1 MRGRTVVVGLL
12 CGVVGLLGVVVA
24 GCGSSSKSSSASSS
38 ASSSGS
44 ASGASGVTLSVLG
57 SSGNLNTTACG
68 KQEPFEHYTAP
79 AQVRYTGMVSPAPSG
94 RWKVKVKLKLCNGK
108 AFVDAGSQKIV
119 GQPTGRYDGLF
130 PVDRVGYYSLRA
142 TLEGN
147 GRPESPKIYLQAR

>member
-12 CGVVGLLGVVVA
+12 CVVAA
-24 GCGSSSKSSSASSS
+24 GCGSSSKSSSVASSASAS

-44 ASGASGVTLSVLG
+44 GSGASGVTLSVLG
-57 SSGNLNTTACG
+57 STGNLNATACG

-79 AQVRYTGMVSPAPSG
+79 AQVGYTGMVSPPPSG
-94 RWKVKVKLKLCNGK
+94 RWKVKIKLKLCNGK

-119 GQPTGRYDGLF
+119 GQPTGRYDGVF
-130 PVDRVGYYSLRA
+130 PVDKPGYYSLRA

-147 GRPESPKIYLQAR
+147 GRPQSPKIYLQAR